1 MGKTLI
7 AYFSRAGQND
17 VNGSIVELEKGNTE
31 IAAEMIQKLT
41 GGELFKIDPVEKYSD
56 DYQECVK
63 EAVRDLKSDARPE
76 LETYLDDLN
85 DVDTVILGY
94 PSYCSTMPMPVFTF
108 LEKYDFT
115 GKRIRPFCTNEGSG
129 MGRSEAD
136 IKKMCPNATITEGLP
151 IHGASVRDAEADIKK
166 WLG

>member
-7 AYFSRAGQND
+7 AYFSRAGQNH

-63 EAVRDLKSDARPE
+63 EAVRDLKGNARPE
-76 LETYLDDLN
+76 LEMYLEDLN

-108 LEKYDFT
+108 LERYDFT
-115 GKRIRPFCTNEGSG
+115 GKCIRPFCTNEGSG
-129 MGRSEAD
+129 MGRSEVD
-136 IKKMCPNATITEGLP
+136 IKKLCPNATIMEGLS